1 MDKINKEAWDTTVEH
16 LSKRDEGVRDHFA
29 QLIMSLAKC
38 YNMDAPHKAVV
49 LVDTGEALLTFCAGA
64 DEMDMAS
71 MVGQANEL
79 AQAILLRDAPPKEMF
94 N

>member
-1 MDKINKEAWDTTVEH
+1 MDKINKAAWDTTVEH

-38 YNMDAPHKAVV
+38 YDMDAPHKAVV

-64 DEMDMAS
+64 DEMDMAE
-71 MVGQANEL
+71 MLGHANDM
-79 AQAILLRDAPPKEMF
+79 AQALTLRNAPPKEMF

>member
-1 MDKINKEAWDTTVEH
+1 MDKLTQASWDDTIAN

-29 QLIMSLAKC
+29 QLILMLAKC
-38 YNMDAPHKAVV
+38 YNLDAPHKAVV

-64 DEMDMAS
+64 DEMDMAEMLTQAYDMS
-71 MVGQANEL
+71 QAMV
-79 AQAILLRDAPPKEMF
+79 LRNAPPKEMF

>member
-1 MDKINKEAWDTTVEH
+1 MDKLTQASWDDTIAN

-29 QLIMSLAKC
+29 QLILTLAKC
-38 YNMDAPHKAVV
+38 YNLDAPHRAVV

-64 DEMDMAS
+64 DEMDMAE
-71 MVGQANEL
+71 MIGQANEM
-79 AQAILLRDAPPKEMF
+79 AQALLLRDAPPKEMF

>member
-1 MDKINKEAWDTTVEH
+1 MDKITQTAWDDTIAH
-16 LSKRDEGVRDHFA
+16 LSKRDAGVRDHFA
-29 QLIMSLAKC
+29 QMIMTLAKC

-49 LVDTGEALLTFCAGA
+49 LVDTGEALLTFCAGV
-64 DEMDMAS
+64 DEMDMAN
-71 MVGQANEL
+71 MIGQANEL

>member
-1 MDKINKEAWDTTVEH
+1 MDKVNKDAWATTIEH

-29 QLIMSLAKC
+29 HLIMTLAKC
-38 YNMDAPHKAVV
+38 YDLEAPHKAVV

-64 DEMDMAS
+64 DEMDMAE
-71 MVGQANEL
+71 MIGQAHDM
-79 AQAILLRDAPPKEMF
+79 AQAMVLRDAPPKEMF

>member
-1 MDKINKEAWDTTVEH
+1 MDKLTQASWDDTIAN

-29 QLIMSLAKC
+29 QLILTLAKC
-38 YNMDAPHKAVV
+38 YNLDAPHRAVV

-64 DEMDMAS
+64 DEMDMAE
-71 MVGQANEL
+71 MIGQANEM
-79 AQAILLRDAPPKEMF
+79 AQAMLLRDAPPKEMF

>member
-1 MDKINKEAWDTTVEH
+1 MDKVSKDAWDTTVEH

-29 QLIMSLAKC
+29 QLIMVLAKC
-38 YNMDAPHKAVV
+38 YNLDAPHRAVV

-64 DEMDMAS
+64 DEMDMAEMIS
-71 MVGQANEL
+71 QANEM
-79 AQAILLRDAPPKEMF
+79 AQALLLRDAPPKEMF

>member
-1 MDKINKEAWDTTVEH
+1 MDKLTQASWDDTIAN

-29 QLIMSLAKC
+29 QLIMTLAKC

-64 DEMDMAS
+64 DEMDMTEKLT
-71 MVGQANEL
+71 QAYDM
-79 AQAILLRDAPPKEMF
+79 AQAMTMRNAPPKEMF

>member
-1 MDKINKEAWDTTVEH
+1 MDKMTQTSWDDTIAN

-29 QLIMSLAKC
+29 QLILTLAKC
-38 YNMDAPHKAVV
+38 YNLDAPHRAVV

-64 DEMDMAS
+64 DEMDMAE
-71 MVGQANEL
+71 MIGQANEM
-79 AQAILLRDAPPKEMF
+79 AQALLLRDAPPKEMF

>member
-1 MDKINKEAWDTTVEH
+1 MDKLTQTSWDDTIAN

-29 QLIMSLAKC
+29 QLILTLAKC
-38 YNMDAPHKAVV
+38 YNLDAPHKAVV

-64 DEMDMAS
+64 DEMDMTE
-71 MVGQANEL
+71 MLTQAYDM
-79 AQAILLRDAPPKEMF
+79 AQAMTMRNAPPKEMF

>member
-1 MDKINKEAWDTTVEH
+1 MDKMTQTSWDDTIAN

-29 QLIMSLAKC
+29 HLIMTLAKC
-38 YNMDAPHKAVV
+38 YNLEAPHKAVV

-64 DEMDMAS
+64 DEMDMAE
-71 MVGQANEL
+71 MIGQANEM
-79 AQAILLRDAPPKEMF
+79 AQAMLLRDAPPKEMF

>member
-1 MDKINKEAWDTTVEH
+1 MDKLTQDTWDNTLDH

-29 QLIMSLAKC
+29 QLIMTLAKC

-64 DEMDMAS
+64 DEMDMAE
-71 MVGQANEL
+71 MIGQANEM
-79 AQAILLRDAPPKEMF
+79 AQALTMRNAPPKEMF

>member
-1 MDKINKEAWDTTVEH
+1 MDKLTQASWDDTIAN

-29 QLIMSLAKC
+29 QLILMLAKC
-38 YNMDAPHKAVV
+38 YNLDAPHKAVV

-64 DEMDMAS
+64 DEMDMAE
-71 MVGQANEL
+71 MVGQANEM
-79 AQAILLRDAPPKEMF
+79 AQAMVLRNAPPKEMF

>member
-1 MDKINKEAWDTTVEH
+1 MDKMTQTSWDDTIAN

-29 QLIMSLAKC
+29 QLILTLAKC
-38 YNMDAPHKAVV
+38 YNLDEPHKAVV

-64 DEMDMAS
+64 DEMDMAE
-71 MVGQANEL
+71 MVGQANEM
-79 AQAILLRDAPPKEMF
+79 AQAIVLRNAPPKEMF

>member
-1 MDKINKEAWDTTVEH
+1 MDKVSKDAWDTTVEH

-29 QLIMSLAKC
+29 QLILMLAKC
-38 YNMDAPHKAVV
+38 YNLDAPHKAVV
-49 LVDTGEALLTFCAGA
+49 LVDTGESLLTFCAGA
-64 DEMDMAS
+64 DEMDMAE
-71 MVGQANEL
+71 MVGQANEM

>member
-71 MVGQANEL
+71 MIGQAHEM
-79 AQAILLRDAPPKEMF
+79 AQALTLRNAPPKEMF